1 MVWTVTVAK
10 PAQKQ
15 VARFPARDQLR
26 IAGALLEMVA
36 EPFSGD
42 TLKLEGAANRFRRR
56 VGSYRI
62 FFALDT
68 AAKTVAV
75 SAITRRTSQTY

>member
-42 TLKLEGAANRFRRR
+42 TLKLEGVANRFRRR

-68 AAKTVAV
+68 SAKTVAV